1 MEEQSYAKHGRL
13 VPMFHFVLF
22 GLVVVAVIMSLINL
36 YKHMGDDQGRT
47 MIVLVVLLSI
57 GELMMFFFIR
67 GFATKNQD
75 RIIRT
80 EENFRH
86 YVLAGKVLD
95 PRLTVDQ
102 IIGLRF
108 ASDGEFVDLAKKA
121 ADEGLSRDA
130 IKKAVKQWRP
140 DHNRV

>member
-1 MEEQSYAKHGRL
+1 MEQQNYAKHAKW
-13 VPMFHFVLF
+13 VPMYHFVLF
-22 GLVVVAVIMSLINL
+22 AVVVLAFIGSLVNL
-36 YKHMGDDQGRT
+36 YQHVGDPQER
-47 MIVLVVLLSI
+47 MNAVLFALLGISA
-57 GELMMFFFIR
+57 LLLFFFLR
-67 GFATKNQD
+67 NFATKNQD

-86 YVLAGKVLD
+86 YVLTGKVLE

-108 ASDGEFVDLAKKA
+108 ASDGEFAELAKRA

-130 IKKAVKQWRP
+130 IKKAVKNWRP